1 MRTVHL
7 QPMTIGGDE
16 GQGDELK
23 GFLRSWLGFALAGSR
38 LFRLVEP
45 PPGVAVETDGRLYVE
60 AALRAGHVEVSLRVA
75 DNKTWQWVSF
85 AKIEHGQEG
94 LSAQRVRS

>member
-1 MRTVHL
+1 
-7 QPMTIGGDE
+7 MTIGGDE